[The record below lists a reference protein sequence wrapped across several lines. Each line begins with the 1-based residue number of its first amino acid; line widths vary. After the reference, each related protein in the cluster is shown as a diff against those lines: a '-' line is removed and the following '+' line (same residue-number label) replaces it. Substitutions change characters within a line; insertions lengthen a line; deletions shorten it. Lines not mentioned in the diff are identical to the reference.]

1 MCASEVGHNAEY
13 VHDTPM
19 VSSDDRM
26 HVMDRTCWCK
36 PEVLRQ
42 PSGDDLIVHNEVTWD
57 NEEAAQ
63 RDGPEVHQTVLKH
76 TGQEY
81 QDYGR

>member
-1 MCASEVGHNAEY
+1 MPD

-19 VSSDDRM
+19 GGGDKQR

-42 PSGDDLIVHNEVTWD
+42 PSGDDLIVHNEVEWVED
-57 NEEAAQ
+57 DA
-63 RDGPEVHQTVLKH
+63 
-76 TGQEY
+76 
-81 QDYGR
+81 